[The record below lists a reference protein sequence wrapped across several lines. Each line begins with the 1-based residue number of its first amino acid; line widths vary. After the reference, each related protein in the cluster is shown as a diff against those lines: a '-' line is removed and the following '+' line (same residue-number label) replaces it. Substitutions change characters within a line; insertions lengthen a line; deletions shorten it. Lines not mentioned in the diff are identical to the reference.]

1 MTRPALVQVQRATR
15 AANLPS
21 DLQFR
26 RWAKA
31 AHAGTLD
38 VTVRIVGTREGQE
51 LNRRFR
57 GRDYATNVL
66 TFVYDGAASTLC
78 GDIVLCA
85 PVVRREALA
94 QGKALDAH
102 YAHLLVHGILHLTG
116 HDHEADADAVRM
128 ERAERRILARLGYAD
143 PYAIGTLKAA

>member
-1 MTRPALVQVQRATR
+1 MTGPAQVEIQRATR

-31 AHAGTLD
+31 AHAGALD
-38 VTVRIVGTREGQE
+38 ITVRIVGTREGHE
-51 LNRRFR
+51 LNLRFR
-57 GRDYATNVL
+57 GKDYPTNVL
-66 TFVYDGAASTLC
+66 TFVYDGAASTLR

-85 PVVRREALA
+85 PVVRREAA
-94 QGKALDAH
+94 VQGKPLEAH
-102 YAHLLVHGILHLTG
+102 YAHLLVHGILHLSG
-116 HDHEADADAVRM
+116 HDHEADAEAVRM

-143 PYAIGTLKAA
+143 PYAIEALKAA

>member
-1 MTRPALVQVQRATR
+1 MTRSAQVQIQRATR
-15 AANLPS
+15 ATRLPS

-66 TFVYDGAASTLC
+66 TFVYEGTASALC

-94 QGKALDAH
+94 QGKSLDAH
-102 YAHLLVHGILHLTG
+102 YAHLLVHSILHLSG
-116 HDHEADADAVRM
+116 HDHEDDADAARM
-128 ERAERRILARLGYAD
+128 ERAERLILARLGYAD
-143 PYAIGTLKAA
+143 PYALEALRAA

>member
-31 AHAGTLD
+31 AHAGALD

-94 QGKALDAH
+94 QDKPLDAH

-116 HDHEADADAVRM
+116 HDHEVDADAVRM